1 MEEAKWTA
9 EQFIQLLEEVRKMNN
24 NQLYEKYEM
33 KVRYLE
39 TKIGKWSNNINTL
52 KGKIIN
58 QSFISNPDYLTITE
72 LQEEKNELRRLL

>member
-1 MEEAKWTA
+1 
-9 EQFIQLLEEVRKMNN
+9 
-24 NQLYEKYEM
+24 M

-39 TKIGKWSNNINTL
+39 TKIGKWTNNINTL

-58 QSFISNPDYLTITE
+58 QSFISNPDYLTISE